1 MTHRKVLV
9 SGGAGF
15 IGSHLCQALLKQQAT
30 VFCLDNFITGRKKN
44 IQALLDHPQFSLIQQ
59 DVCQPVSLEVDEI
72 YHLASPASPIHY
84 QAHSIETSL
93 ANTAGTLNLLRL
105 AEKNNARFLFAST
118 SEIYGNPLQHPQSE
132 DYLGNT
138 NCYGPR
144 ACYDES
150 KRCGESLVY
159 DFQHRFGVNTAVVRI
174 FNTYGPHMAMD
185 DGRVISNFIVQA
197 LQNKPLTIYG
207 EGLQTR
213 SLCYVADLV
222 AGLLKFMAATTV
234 HAPTNLG
241 NPYELTVIDIAKRI
255 LALTQSQ
262 SPIEYHPLPK
272 DDPLQ
277 RRPNITRAQ
286 QLLGWEPTYSL
297 DAGLAQTIAYYQT
310 ELAVLEAS

>member
-1 MTHRKVLV
+1 MTTHRKVLV
-9 SGGAGF
+9 CGGAGF
-15 IGSHLCQALLKQQAT
+15 IGSHLCQALLQQGAT
-30 VFCLDNFITGRKKN
+30 VFCLDNFITGRKQN
-44 IQALLDHPQFSLIQQ
+44 ILSLLESSQFFLMQQ
-59 DVCQPVSLEVDEI
+59 DVCDSISLEVDEI

-84 QAHSIETSL
+84 QAYSIETNL

-105 AEKNNARFLFAST
+105 AKKNNARFLFAST

-132 DYLGNT
+132 EYLGNV

-159 DFQHRFGVNTAVVRI
+159 DFQHRFGVNTAIVRI

-185 DGRVISNFIVQA
+185 DGRVISNFITQA
-197 LQNKPLTIYG
+197 LQNKPLSVYG

-222 AGLLKFMAATTV
+222 NGLIKLMAANTV
-234 HAPTNLG
+234 HPPVNLG
-241 NPYELTVIDIAKRI
+241 NPYELPVIEIAKRI
-255 LALTQSQ
+255 LALTHSE
-262 SPIEYHPLPK
+262 SCIEYYPLPK

-277 RRPNITRAQ
+277 RRPNIARAQ

-297 DAGLAQTIAYYQT
+297 EVGLTKTITYYQT
-310 ELAVLEAS
+310 ELAEVEA

>member
-1 MTHRKVLV
+1 MTTHRKVLV
-9 SGGAGF
+9 CGGAGF
-15 IGSHLCQALLKQQAT
+15 IGSHLCHALLQQHAT
-30 VFCLDNFITGRKKN
+30 VFCLDNFITGRKDN
-44 IQALLDHPQFSLIQQ
+44 ILSLLDHPQFFLIQQ
-59 DVCQPVSLEVDEI
+59 DVCDPIDLEIDEI

-84 QAHSIETSL
+84 QRHCIETNL
-93 ANTAGTLNLLRL
+93 ANTTGTLNLLRL
-105 AEKNNARFLFAST
+105 AKKNHARFLFAST

-132 DYLGNT
+132 EYFGNV

-185 DGRVISNFIVQA
+185 DGRVISNFITQA
-197 LQNKPLTIYG
+197 LQNKPLSVYG

-222 AGLLKFMAATTV
+222 AGLLKLMATSTV
-234 HAPTNLG
+234 HRPINLG
-241 NPYELTVIDIAKRI
+241 NPNELTVIDIAKRI
-255 LALTQSQ
+255 LALTHSQ
-262 SPIEYHPLPK
+262 STVEHHPLPK

-277 RRPNITRAQ
+277 RRPNITLAQ
-286 QLLGWEPTYSL
+286 QLLEWEPTYPL
-297 DAGLAQTIAYYQT
+297 DTGLKKTIIYYQN
-310 ELAVLEAS
+310 ELAAVEA